1 MFLCPGV
8 EKLPDENEQ
17 RFLERKHR
25 FESAKARC
33 LSAAAEKEATRKK
46 QKTEAMLNVATGG
59 VLGRAAFRAMQP
71 KITGFATNTKQKE
84 ANEAFARGMY
94 AAGISP
100 NVLRNRFVME
110 GLRKVALVGPS
121 RMFLQL
127 QKLSKMSYWLPKRRG

>member
-1 MFLCPGV
+1 MCPGV
-8 EKLPDENEQ
+8 EKLPDETTEQ

-84 ANEAFARGMY
+84 ANEAFACVSSGCVC
-94 AAGISP
+94 GITP
-100 NVLRNRFVME
+100 
-110 GLRKVALVGPS
+110 GA
-121 RMFLQL
+121 
-127 QKLSKMSYWLPKRRG
+127 